1 MWRANCDDVVIGDGR
16 DTDGLSQSREKLFRA
31 QKQGNR
37 AGRENGFGS
46 VDRRA
51 RDHFLRL
58 VERRAGVR
66 KPVEASEVLQVLQE
80 SKLLNL
86 FWGEVGQGIE
96 LGWEGGGDGGW
107 AGGDL
112 IDDRAWSAEFDARLD
127 GHFGVLVVR
136 V

>member
-1 MWRANCDDVVIGDGR
+1 
-16 DTDGLSQSREKLFRA
+16 
-31 QKQGNR
+31 
-37 AGRENGFGS
+37 
-46 VDRRA
+46 
-51 RDHFLRL
+51 L

-107 AGGDL
+107 TGGDL
-112 IDDRAWSAEFDARLD
+112 VNDRA
-127 GHFGVLVVR
+127 
-136 V
+136 

>member
-1 MWRANCDDVVIGDGR
+1 
-16 DTDGLSQSREKLFRA
+16 
-31 QKQGNR
+31 
-37 AGRENGFGS
+37 
-46 VDRRA
+46 
-51 RDHFLRL
+51 LRL

-107 AGGDL
+107 TGGDL
-112 IDDRAWSAEFDARLD
+112 IDDRTWSAEFDARLD
-127 GHFGVLVVR
+127 GDFGVLVVR